1 MTALEL
7 GKGPL
12 VGRLVEQQIH
22 WLIQHPQ
29 GTADECLQYMQQA
42 LPALQQ
48 AQTDRNNAHSSSS
61 SSSGKS

>member
-12 VGRLVEQQIH
+12 VGKLVEQQIH
-22 WLIQHPQ
+22 WLIQHSQ
-29 GTADECLQYMQQA
+29 GTADECLQYMRQA

-48 AQTDRNNAHSSSS
+48 AQTDRSNNNGSS